1 LSAAIAQIGP
11 ISVGLDASR
20 QSFQLYS
27 SGVYYD
33 PDCSPDNLD
42 HAVVVVGYGS
52 DGPDNDYFIVI
63 YLFIYLKKENHRIYG
78 ILEK

>member
-1 LSAAIAQIGP
+1 MSASIAQIGP
-11 ISVGLDASR
+11 IAVGIDASR

-33 PDCSPDNLD
+33 SDCSPNNID

-63 YLFIYLKKENHRIYG
+63 YIINFLICLYTY
-78 ILEK
+78 

>member
-52 DGPDNDYFIVI
+52 DGPDNDYLIVI
-63 YLFIYLKKENHRIYG
+63 YIYIIIFLIC
-78 ILEK
+78 L